1 MRIPRLYLDQLITPG
16 QSLQLTADRAHY
28 LLKVL
33 RLESGRSL
41 ILFNGDGQDYA
52 CQVQATHKK
61 TLDVWVESATERVS
75 ESPLTLHLAQ
85 VISKGERMEFTLQKA
100 VELGVTEI
108 TPLFSERSDVKLS
121 KERLLKKH
129 QHWQQILHSAC
140 EQSGRARTVPLNR
153 AMALP
158 DFLRWMTAKTNAA
171 EAQTPESCLRF
182 ILSPT
187 GAHSSLSAL
196 KSCRNALLLVGP
208 EGGFAPEEVTAA
220 QQFGFQGLTLGPRIL
235 RTETAALVALSI
247 LQHRFGDL

>member
-1 MRIPRLYLDQLITPG
+1 MRIPRLYLDQSIIPG

-33 RLESGRSL
+33 RLEPGRPL
-41 ILFNGDGQDYA
+41 VLFNGDGRDYA
-52 CQVQATHKK
+52 CKVQATHKK
-61 TLDVWVESATERVS
+61 TLDVWVESATERAS

-121 KERLLKKH
+121 KERLVKKH
-129 QHWQQILHSAC
+129 QHWQQILHSAA
-140 EQSGRARTVPLNR
+140 EQSGRARTVPLNP

-158 DFLRWMTAKTNAA
+158 DFLQELTSKASAVDTHS
-171 EAQTPESCLRF
+171 PGYGLRF

-187 GAHSSLSAL
+187 GDHPSLSAL
-196 KSCRNALLLVGP
+196 ESCRNALLLVGP
-208 EGGFAPEEVTAA
+208 EGGFAQEEVAA
-220 QQFGFQGLTLGPRIL
+220 AEQYGFQGLTLGPRIL